1 MEQLNTTMNEFQ
13 RIAKRHRRTRKDHA
27 SETAEDYVE
36 AVSEIIDEEG
46 ACRVVDLAK
55 RFDVSHVTV
64 TRIISRLQKEGYV
77 TTEPYRPIEL
87 TDAGRKLAKDSK
99 ARHEIVFKFLV
110 SLGVPREIAEIDA
123 EGLEHHVSDQTLQV
137 FQDFLKGE
145 TIKGTLD

>member
-1 MEQLNTTMNEFQ
+1 MNEPQ

-36 AVSEIIDEEG
+36 AVFEIITADG

-87 TDAGRKLAKDSK
+87 TDAGKKLATDSK
-99 ARHEIVFKFLV
+99 ARHDIVFDFLV
-110 SLGVPREIAEIDA
+110 SLGVPYEVAEIDA
-123 EGLEHHVSDQTLQV
+123 EGLEHHVSDQTLEV
-137 FQDFLKGE
+137 FQQFLKKQSGS
-145 TIKGTLD
+145 

>member
-1 MEQLNTTMNEFQ
+1 MNEPQ

-36 AVSEIIDEEG
+36 AVFEIIESAG

-87 TDAGRKLAKDSK
+87 TSSGQKLAKDSK
-99 ARHEIVFKFLV
+99 ARHDIVFNFLV
-110 SLGVPREIAEIDA
+110 SLGVPYEIAEIDA
-123 EGLEHHVSDQTLQV
+123 EGLEHHVSDKTLEI
-137 FQDFLKGE
+137 FQQHLKK
-145 TIKGTLD
+145 TTKD

>member
-1 MEQLNTTMNEFQ
+1 MNEPQ
-13 RIAKRHRRTRKDHA
+13 RIAKRHRHTRKDHA

-36 AVSEIIDEEG
+36 AVFEIIESAG

-87 TDAGRKLAKDSK
+87 TSSGQKLAKDSK
-99 ARHEIVFKFLV
+99 ARHDIVFNFLV
-110 SLGVPREIAEIDA
+110 SLGVPNEIAEIDA
-123 EGLEHHVSDQTLQV
+123 EGLEHHVSDQTLKI
-137 FQDFLKGE
+137 FQQYLK
-145 TIKGTLD
+145 KQSND